1 MNASALTQKLAAGA
15 SIARAFEAC
24 GADAA
29 RCGSASQELCGEA
42 ARHAPAFGGALGLG
56 KGQRARVRF
65 AAKRASSSRV
75 MGVLRRDLSCHD
87 SIHLKEWASRKPGA
101 VHPHS
106 VASHRVSNV
115 VHAWLHELQL

>member
-1 MNASALTQKLAAGA
+1 
-15 SIARAFEAC
+15 
-24 GADAA
+24 
-29 RCGSASQELCGEA
+29 
-42 ARHAPAFGGALGLG
+42 
-56 KGQRARVRF
+56 
-65 AAKRASSSRV
+65 

-87 SIHLKEWASRKPGA
+87 SIHLKEWGLQETGA